1 MWIRLLK
8 ADRHRIRPVEGGVVT
23 SVVNYKPGMVAN
35 VPKEYGERLV
45 AEGKAESTVSPRKA
59 TDVSTS
65 A

>member
-1 MWIRLLK
+1 MWIRFLK
-8 ADRHRIRPVEGGVVT
+8 ADRHRIRPVPSGVVT
-23 SVVNYKPGMVAN
+23 SVIDYRPGMVAN

>member
-1 MWIRLLK
+1 MWVKFLK
-8 ADRHRIRPVEGGVVT
+8 ADRHRVRPVVGGVVT
-23 SVVNYKPGMVAN
+23 SVIDYRPGMVAN

-45 AEGKAESTVSPRKA
+45 AEGKAEPTVSPRKA